1 MLRQLAGQ
9 HRRQLA
15 RRHDMRRLQIVR
27 RGVGD
32 GAVQALFAQPLID
45 HAPRLAAM
53 YPEVTQREETRQV
66 QRRVVGKE
74 RMPGAYGQLQCFA
87 HPMAA
92 RETRGNFFEA
102 SEHQVQLT
110 LIQRLA
116 GQGRA
121 QVMDFDADARRQ
133 TAKLLDQA
141 RHANQLDVVGHGNV
155 EPLLAARRL
164 ENFAGAQAL
173 FDLLQRRPDRPGQR
187 LRPGRWLHGATDAHQ
202 QRIVEQYAQAI
213 ERITHR
219 RLAQGQT
226 FRRAGNIA
234 FAQQRVQHAQQVEV
248 EGGDIHWVNAKYH
261 KTKFQK

>member
-1 MLRQLAGQ
+1 MSRQLARK

-15 RRHDMRRLQIVR
+15 CRHDMRRLQIVR
-27 RGVGD
+27 RGVSN
-32 GAVQALFAQPLID
+32 GAAQALFAQPLVD
-45 HAPRLAAM
+45 HAARLAAM

-66 QRRVVGKE
+66 QRRVVGKQW
-74 RMPGAYGQLQCFA
+74 MPGTHGQLQRFA

-92 RETRGNFFEA
+92 GETRGNFFEA
-102 SEHQVQLT
+102 AEHQVQLAFV
-110 LIQRLA
+110 QRLA

-121 QVMDFDADARRQ
+121 QVMDFDTNTRRQ
-133 TAKLLDQA
+133 PTKLLDQA

-155 EPLLAARRL
+155 EPLFAARRL

-202 QRIVEQYAQAI
+202 QRIVEQHAQPI
-213 ERITHR
+213 QRIAHR
-219 RLAQGQT
+219 RLAQGQA
-226 FRRAGNIA
+226 FRRAGDVA
-234 FAQQRVQHAQQVEV
+234 FTQQRIQHAQQVEV